1 MARTPQVTRTIQ
13 TTKVNVLCLNIK
25 EGNPFNQ
32 TVVLPRTYK
41 DDKAMLKA
49 VEKVINSESVK
60 AVHVVDS
67 VVEETLYGM
76 TEQKFIELAT
86 VLPPRKSTDKDG
98 DNDTDNEDESEN
110 AEVETE
116 ATSEGETEAVAE
128 SEPVAPI
135 EGEVNTDNGAES
147 ATNNEPNQANNR
159 NHHKNRKH

>member
-41 DDKAMLKA
+41 DDKAMLKG
-49 VEKVINSESVK
+49 VEKVINSDSVK

-86 VLPPRKSTDKDG
+86 VLPPRKSTD
-98 DNDTDNEDESEN
+98 NEDENTGIDGENETATESE
-110 AEVETE
+110 AVTPTEVET
-116 ATSEGETEAVAE
+116 
-128 SEPVAPI
+128 
-135 EGEVNTDNGAES
+135 
-147 ATNNEPNQANNR
+147 ATNANNR
-159 NHHKNRKH
+159 NNRKH

>member
-13 TTKVNVLCLNIK
+13 TTKVNVLCLNIL

-41 DDKAMLKA
+41 DDKHMLKA

-76 TEQKFIELAT
+76 SEQKFIELAT
-86 VLPPRKSTDKDG
+86 VLPPRKSTDKDA
-98 DNDTDNEDESEN
+98 DNDTDNEDENDEN
-110 AEVETE
+110 GDTNTE
-116 ATSEGETEAVAE
+116 ATEGETETATESEAVAPVE
-128 SEPVAPI
+128 GEAVAPY
-135 EGEVNTDNGAES
+135 
-147 ATNNEPNQANNR
+147 
-159 NHHKNRKH
+159 

>member
-41 DDKAMLKA
+41 DDKAMLKG
-49 VEKVINSESVK
+49 VEKVINSDSVK

-76 TEQKFIELAT
+76 SEQKFIELAT
-86 VLPPRKSTDKDG
+86 VLPPRKATDKDG
-98 DNDTDNEDESEN
+98 DNDTDTEDENDEN
-110 AEVETE
+110 TDTSTE
-116 ATSEGETEAVAE
+116 ATEGETETAPEAG
-128 SEPVAPI
+128 PV
-135 EGEVNTDNGAES
+135 EGGE
-147 ATNNEPNQANNR
+147 
-159 NHHKNRKH
+159 

>member
-49 VEKVINSESVK
+49 VEKVINSDSVK

-98 DNDTDNEDESEN
+98 DNDTDNEDENTDTED
-110 AEVETE
+110 ETE
-116 ATSEGETEAVAE
+116 TATESEAVAPVE
-128 SEPVAPI
+128 GEAVAPI
-135 EGEVNTDNGAES
+135 VGET
-147 ATNNEPNQANNR
+147 ANNSDANVRHNGNHR
-159 NHHKNRKH
+159 NNRKH

>member
-49 VEKVINSESVK
+49 VEKVINSDSVK

-98 DNDTDNEDESEN
+98 DNDTDNEDED
-110 AEVETE
+110 TD
-116 ATSEGETEAVAE
+116 TEGETETATESEAVA
-128 SEPVAPI
+128 PV
-135 EGEVNTDNGAES
+135 EGET
-147 ATNNEPNQANNR
+147 ATNADANVRHNANHR
-159 NHHKNRKH
+159 NNRKH

>member
-13 TTKVNVLCLNIK
+13 TTKVNVLCLNIM

-41 DDKAMLKA
+41 DDKHMLKA
-49 VEKVINSESVK
+49 VEKLINSDTVK

-76 TEQKFIELAT
+76 SEQKFIELAS

-98 DNDTDNEDESEN
+98 DIDTDNEDEDTTN
-110 AEVETE
+110 
-116 ATSEGETEAVAE
+116 EGETEATADVETEAANE
-128 SEPVAPI
+128 SETVAPV
-135 EGEVNTDNGAES
+135 EGETATAAENE
-147 ATNNEPNQANNR
+147 ADTNVVPNVRNNYGK
-159 NHHKNRKH
+159 HNRKH

>member
-41 DDKAMLKA
+41 DDSHMLKA

-60 AVHVVDS
+60 AVHIVDS

-76 TEQKFIELAT
+76 SEQKFIELAT
-86 VLPPRKSTDKDG
+86 VLTPRKSTDKD
-98 DNDTDNEDESEN
+98 DNDE
-110 AEVETE
+110 
-116 ATSEGETEAVAE
+116 
-128 SEPVAPI
+128 I
-135 EGEVNTDNGAES
+135 
-147 ATNNEPNQANNR
+147 AN
-159 NHHKNRKH
+159 

>member
-13 TTKVNVLCLNIK
+13 TTKVNVLCLNIL

-76 TEQKFIELAT
+76 SEQKFIELAT
-86 VLPPRKSTDKDG
+86 VLPPRKSTDKDDEDTETDG
-98 DNDTDNEDESEN
+98 EIIDNIIKEAIGNTDAEAIAPVEGETVTADEGEIIPP
-110 AEVETE
+110 AEVET
-116 ATSEGETEAVAE
+116 ATADVS
-128 SEPVAPI
+128 
-135 EGEVNTDNGAES
+135 NNRHNGKHHH
-147 ATNNEPNQANNR
+147 NR
-159 NHHKNRKH
+159 NH

>member
-41 DDKAMLKA
+41 DDKHMLKA

-76 TEQKFIELAT
+76 SEQKFIELAT
-86 VLPPRKSTDKDG
+86 VLPPRKATDKDG
-98 DNDTDNEDESEN
+98 DNDTDTEDNEDETGDNS
-110 AEVETE
+110 TE
-116 ATSEGETEAVAE
+116 ATDPEAVT
-128 SEPVAPI
+128 PI
-135 EGEVNTDNGAES
+135 EGETATETEANTDTNAGANVRINNGK
-147 ATNNEPNQANNR
+147 
-159 NHHKNRKH
+159 HHNRKH

>member
-13 TTKVNVLCLNIK
+13 TTKVNVLCLNIL

-41 DDKAMLKA
+41 DDKHMLKA

-76 TEQKFIELAT
+76 SEQKFIELAT
-86 VLPPRKSTDKDG
+86 VLPPRKATDKDG
-98 DNDTDNEDESEN
+98 DNDTDTEDENDEN
-110 AEVETE
+110 ADTATE
-116 ATSEGETEAVAE
+116 ATEAD
-128 SEPVAPI
+128 PVAPV
-135 EGEVNTDNGAES
+135 EGENDT
-147 ATNNEPNQANNR
+147 TNELINNAI
-159 NHHKNRKH
+159 NRKHHRR